1 MSLAALQARVGAEG
15 QWIPLDPPPDDSGTI
30 GATLA
35 TASAGPLA
43 SAYGSPRDLALG
55 IDLVGG
61 DGRVLELGGR
71 VVKNVAGF
79 DLVRPAVGSWGVLGI
94 ITAATLRLYPR
105 AELDATLVL
114 EHDDPTV
121 VDGVARRVATGPI
134 TPAALETAGPWPP
147 GGDRRA
153 MCLRLTGSEP
163 EVDEMERLARASTD
177 ESGWRRLDP
186 PEAEAAA
193 AHLRG
198 LDAHADLVIRLTLLP
213 SRLARVRDLVEGLA
227 DDLDSRRRARVSTVT
242 DVLTGTTRV
251 GVADPGARVPEL
263 AGAVKRLRE
272 AAEAEGGSVR
282 VSSGPAELIRLVGA
296 WGGAGAVQRLSGGMR
311 NAFDPKGVLPWERF
325 AS

>member
-1 MSLAALQARVGAEG
+1 MATPQTC
-15 QWIPLDPPPDDSGTI
+15 PTDSG
-30 GATLA
+30 L
-35 TASAGPLA
+35 
-43 SAYGSPRDLALG
+43 PRRHADHA
-55 IDLVGG
+55 
-61 DGRVLELGGR
+61 
-71 VVKNVAGF
+71 
-79 DLVRPAVGSWGVLGI
+79 
-94 ITAATLRLYPR
+94 
-105 AELDATLVL
+105 
-114 EHDDPTV
+114 
-121 VDGVARRVATGPI
+121 
-134 TPAALETAGPWPP
+134 
-147 GGDRRA
+147 
-153 MCLRLTGSEP
+153 
-163 EVDEMERLARASTD
+163 LARAVVYDQLAAGFQPPTA
-177 ESGWRRLDP
+177 ESLARLD
-186 PEAEAAA
+186 AAGAQGLLEAAA